1 VHTMQAVMQAAA
13 PPPYLFTP
21 EQLEMLTKQIQEY
34 KHLSAGLDEKV
45 LAVQQARALAE
56 QQAKE
61 AQEAAAK
68 AQAAAEAAARELRL
82 QERLAAMPLHS
93 LLALAG
99 DSSAAAAALDADG
112 DATLLLDAAATD
124 VLAGLLQ
131 QPAAPSGD
139 LFGRVGRQEAQEW
152 HRVQYGLFFSGK
164 TAAGPALTPDV
175 QGPYPVLQ
183 KDVGATM
190 RHVQQRSIIT
200 AAAAAQN
207 VSL

>member
-1 VHTMQAVMQAAA
+1 MQGAMQAAA
-13 PPPYLFTP
+13 VHPQYLFTP
-21 EQLEMLTKQIQEY
+21 EQLELLTKQIQDY
-34 KHLSAGLDEKV
+34 KHLTTGLDEKV
-45 LAVQQARALAE
+45 VAVQQARALVE

-99 DSSAAAAALDADG
+99 DSPAAAAALDADG
-112 DATLLLDAAATD
+112 DATLGLDAAATD
-124 VLAGLLQ
+124 VLAELLQ
-131 QPAAPSGD
+131 EPAAHSGD
-139 LFGRVGRQEAQEW
+139 AFGRVGRLEAQEW

-164 TAAGPALTPDV
+164 TALGPALTADV

-200 AAAAAQN
+200 AAAVAQN
-207 VSL
+207 VSY